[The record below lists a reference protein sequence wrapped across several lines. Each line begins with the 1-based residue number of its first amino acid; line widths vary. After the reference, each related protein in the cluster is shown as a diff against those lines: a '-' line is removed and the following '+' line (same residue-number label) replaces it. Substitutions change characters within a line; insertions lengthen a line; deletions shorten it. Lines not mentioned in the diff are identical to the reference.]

1 MKIYGTN
8 PIYEALKAG
17 RQFETIFIDVNKKDK
32 FGGIISTA
40 SEKKVRVEYTN
51 SGFIDKTFGGTNQGI
66 GAYVAEYK
74 YKTIEE
80 VIDKDKIQSFI
91 ILDGLE
97 DPHNLGA
104 LIRTAEASGMDGIII
119 PKNRSVSLNSTV
131 VKVSTGAIEYVNLIE
146 VNNLNNTIKLLKDN
160 GFWIIGTDASPD
172 KSYKDIDH
180 STSVA
185 VVIGSEGK
193 GMSKLVKQ
201 NCDYLVSIPMM
212 GKVNSLNASV
222 SASIIMYELL
232 NKKKQLNRS

>member
-8 PIYEALKAG
+8 PVNEALKAG
-17 RQFETIFIDVNKKDK
+17 RHFETIFIDSTKKDK
-32 FGGIISTA
+32 FGGIIDIA
-40 SEKKVRVEYTN
+40 SKNGIKIDYTN
-51 SGFIDKTFGGTNQGI
+51 KGFIDKTFGGTNQGI
-66 GAYVAEYK
+66 GAFVEEYK
-74 YKTIEE
+74 YKNIEDI
-80 VIDKDKIQSFI
+80 IDKDKIQSFI
-91 ILDGLE
+91 ILDGIE

-104 LIRTAEASGMDGIII
+104 MIRTAEASGMDGIII

-146 VNNLNNTIKLLKDN
+146 VNNLNTAIKLLKDN
-160 GFWIIGTDASPD
+160 GFWIIGTDANPD
-172 KSYKDIDH
+172 KSYKNIDH

-193 GMSKLVKQ
+193 GMSKLVRQ

-232 NKKKQLNRS
+232 DKKTTK

>member
-232 NKKKQLNRS
+232 NKKNN

>member
-1 MKIYGTN
+1 MKIHGTN
-8 PIYEALKAG
+8 PVNEALKAG
-17 RQFETIFIDVNKKDK
+17 RGIEKIFIDSTKKDK
-32 FGGIISTA
+32 FGGIISRATE
-40 SEKKVRVEYTN
+40 SNTKVEYTDK
-51 SGFIDKTFGGTNQGI
+51 SFIDRTFGGTNQGI
-66 GAYVAEYK
+66 GAFVEEYK
-74 YKTIEE
+74 YKAIED
-80 VIDKDKIQSFI
+80 VINQDKIQSFI
-91 ILDGLE
+91 ILDGIE

-104 LIRTAEASGMDGIII
+104 IIRSAEASGIDGIII

-146 VNNLNNTIKLLKDN
+146 VNNLNNAIKLLKDK
-160 GFWIIGTDASPD
+160 GFWIVGTDANPD

-180 STSVA
+180 SSSIA

-193 GMSKLVKQ
+193 GISKLVRK

-232 NKKKQLNRS
+232 DKKTR

>member
-8 PIYEALKAG
+8 PVNEALKAG
-17 RQFETIFIDVNKKDK
+17 RQIETIFIDVTKKDK
-32 FGGIISTA
+32 FGGIISMA
-40 SEKKVRVEYTN
+40 SERRIKIDYTN
-51 SGFIDKTFGGTNQGI
+51 KSFIEKTFGGTNQGI
-66 GAYVAEYK
+66 GAFVEEYK

-80 VIDKDKIQSFI
+80 VIDKDKIQAFI
-91 ILDGLE
+91 ILDGIE

-104 LIRTAEASGMDGIII
+104 MIRTAEASGMDGIII

-146 VNNLNNTIKLLKDN
+146 VSNLNNTIKLLKDN
-160 GFWIIGTDASPD
+160 GFWIVGTDANPD

-193 GMSKLVKQ
+193 GISKLVRQ

-232 NKKKQLNRS
+232 NKKTTR

>member
-8 PIYEALKAG
+8 PVNEALKAG
-17 RQFETIFIDVNKKDK
+17 RNFEVIFIDRTKKEK
-32 FGGIISTA
+32 FSGIISKA
-40 SEKKVRVEYTN
+40 IEKNIKIEYTDKN
-51 SGFIDKTFGGTNQGI
+51 YIDKTFSGTHQGI
-66 GAYVAEYK
+66 GAYVSEYK
-74 YKTIEE
+74 YKTIDE
-80 VIDKDKIQSFI
+80 VIDKNKIQSFI
-91 ILDGLE
+91 ILDGIE

-104 LIRTAEASGMDGIII
+104 VIRSAEASGMDGIII
-119 PKNRSVSLNSTV
+119 PKNRSVPLNSTV

-146 VNNLNNTIKLLKDN
+146 VNNLNNAIKLLKDS
-160 GFWIIGTDASPD
+160 GFWIVGTDANPD
-172 KSYKDIDH
+172 KSYRDIDH

-193 GMSKLVKQ
+193 GISKLVRQ

-232 NKKKQLNRS
+232 DKKTTR